1 MELETD
7 ELTVDVHEIRSQGPD
22 RPVAVT
28 ASWSTQALQTVA
40 AVMSEQLA
48 RLRQTPAED
57 AGQVL
62 LLRQYATLGDRFADH
77 AAADAH
83 AILVFD
89 DTELS
94 VCASLLNDYVLRVDG
109 DGAGYQPPELRD
121 RLDAVRLVHA
131 RLNEM
136 VFEARAAVRGPQQ
149 CPVLG

>member
-1 MELETD
+1 MEFETG
-7 ELTVDVHEIRSQGPD
+7 ELTVDVHEFRSQGPD

-28 ASWSTQALQTVA
+28 ASWSAQALQTVA

-48 RLRQTPAED
+48 RLRLTPAED

-62 LLRQYATLGDRFADH
+62 LLRQYATLGERFADH
-77 AAADAH
+77 AAAGAH
-83 AILVFD
+83 AILAFD

-109 DGAGYQPPELRD
+109 DEVGYQPPGLRD

-131 RLNEM
+131 RLSEM
-136 VFEARAAVRGPQQ
+136 ICEARAAVRGPQQ
-149 CPVLG
+149 YPVFC